1 VTVLRETTPPL
12 DKTVQK
18 KEAALY
24 VQIFDRI
31 RQWIRMGKLKEG
43 DMLPSERELAEIFD
57 VSRVPVREALKVLEF
72 VGVVQN
78 VRGKGVF
85 VKKITVDNIIGNID
99 FVMMNPSHTAID
111 LVEVRAGIEIQA
123 AYLAAERRGD
133 EDLAVMSAALEAT
146 ERELQGNGDG
156 TGPVADFHSAVIVAS
171 HNAAIGEINQFLA
184 DWIGCLRQQF
194 IKSTPS
200 SDRGLKD
207 HRAILER
214 IEARDSRGAALLMQ
228 EHLARSKARM
238 IESMGEEKKGNGQ
251 VR

>member
-1 VTVLRETTPPL
+1 MLRETTPPI
-12 DKTVQK
+12 DRTVQK

-99 FVMMNPSHTAID
+99 FVMMNPSHTALD
-111 LVEVRAGIEIQA
+111 LVEVRAGIEVQA
-123 AYLAAERRGD
+123 AYLAAERRSD
-133 EDLAVMSAALEAT
+133 EDLAAMSAALEST
-146 ERELQGNGDG
+146 ERELRG
-156 TGPVADFHSAVIVAS
+156 TGTATKSMADFHSAVIAAS

-194 IKSTPS
+194 IKTTPS

-207 HRAILER
+207 HRAILEK

-228 EHLARSKARM
+228 EHLAKSKSRM
-238 IESMGEEKKGNGQ
+238 VESMGDERRVNE
-251 VR
+251 